1 MGGRMIRAVVFA
13 GLLFAPEAHAGRFA
27 VGMLGASGVSP
38 ITPSW
43 QRVGPAGVAC
53 GGLVGW
59 HLTGG
64 HDYAGDH
71 GKVMHTADEQRW
83 GVLGQ
88 LCSTAGGGA
97 ASALGIAYG
106 RQWGGPLYATTHLAV
121 GLSAYQKAGPEPS
134 AYAAYGP
141 FAKPELALG
150 LALPPG
156 ISGELGAYAVLA
168 PPLVHH
174 LQGSI
179 PQGVFAG
186 HVGLELTLLVG
197 AASPARPWR

>member
-71 GKVMHTADEQRW
+71 GKVM
-83 GVLGQ
+83 
-88 LCSTAGGGA
+88 
-97 ASALGIAYG
+97 
-106 RQWGGPLYATTHLAV
+106 HLAV

-197 AASPARPWR
+197 AASPTRPWR